1 MGQETRVVVNTRQY
15 TLQREVNRYKV
26 DIDYDVF
33 KKSVDE
39 KDKLKRL
46 KKQYKNNS
54 HEVYRFK

>member
-15 TLQREVNRYKV
+15 TLQREINRYKV
-26 DIDYDVF
+26 DIDYDIF

>member
-15 TLQREVNRYKV
+15 TLQREINRYKV
-26 DIDYDVF
+26 DIDYDIF

-46 KKQYKNNS
+46 KKQFKTKS
-54 HEVYRFK
+54 HEVH